1 MWLHKAETNQKHKY
15 HKGACLNRAKKTVC
29 GLKIPPAMMWLR
41 SHNET
46 RLTDLIKRFLHHRGN
61 QKNLLQL
68 HSTTLVC
75 FKAAAHWKEK
85 FSQPLFTPQWFRH
98 PYCHQCSPT
107 ILSGAHIE
115 TGGMVVTPPFTLS
128 CIRMF
133 FQSFNHEEL
142 VCCLTS
148 YHVLPLL
155 FIIQMSKQLAALLP
169 SACLNMQTLKD
180 VQLVSKYW
188 TSLLWKLKGWEAGVS
203 ASSLETGIKGND
215 ASLIKWGDS
224 DVFNNVGIKFPTL
237 ETVTSNY

>member
-1 MWLHKAETNQKHKY
+1 MSSYQRNNRSGHRWSQVNLPISWVGRLDQLRQWVFFKLYFANDFASWELKKNGHIQECRAEIASCALKVPSHPVWPLALSSVQPLGSVTQRSSDLLLMWLHKAETNQKHKY
-15 HKGACLNRAKKTVC
+15 HKGARLNRAKKTVC

-107 ILSGAHIE
+107 S
-115 TGGMVVTPPFTLS
+115 S
-128 CIRMF
+128 
-133 FQSFNHEEL
+133 L
-142 VCCLTS
+142 V
-148 YHVLPLL
+148 P
-155 FIIQMSKQLAALLP
+155 
-169 SACLNMQTLKD
+169 TLKP
-180 VQLVSKYW
+180 VAW
-188 TSLLWKLKGWEAGVS
+188 W
-203 ASSLETGIKGND
+203 
-215 ASLIKWGDS
+215 
-224 DVFNNVGIKFPTL
+224 
-237 ETVTSNY
+237 

>member
-1 MWLHKAETNQKHKY
+1 MTQVSQRDSADRPNQTLFASQGKPK
-15 HKGACLNRAKKTVC
+15 KSTSAPLNHAR
-29 GLKIPPAMMWLR
+29 
-41 SHNET
+41 
-46 RLTDLIKRFLHHRGN
+46 
-61 QKNLLQL
+61 LLQSSCTL
-68 HSTTLVC
+68 EREVFTT
-75 FKAAAHWKEK
+75 FIYAPMI
-85 FSQPLFTPQWFRH
+85 QTPLLP
-98 PYCHQCSPT
+98 PVYSN

-180 VQLVSKYW
+180 VQLVSKY
-188 TSLLWKLKGWEAGVS
+188 
-203 ASSLETGIKGND
+203 
-215 ASLIKWGDS
+215 
-224 DVFNNVGIKFPTL
+224 
-237 ETVTSNY
+237 